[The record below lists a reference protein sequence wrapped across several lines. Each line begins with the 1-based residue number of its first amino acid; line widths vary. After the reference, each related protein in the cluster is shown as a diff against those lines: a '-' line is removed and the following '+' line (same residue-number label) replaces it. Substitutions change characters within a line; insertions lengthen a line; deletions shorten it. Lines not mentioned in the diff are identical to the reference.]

1 MNPAVIMAITRV
13 LYKHECAV
21 IPGFGAFILRKNYG
35 MANPFSGQLKPS
47 VHTLFFNSNI
57 QEDDGFVSNEL
68 REISGL
74 QFRQSSNLLMTEFN
88 ALTNNCTST
97 HSITMGDLG
106 KFHRN
111 AIGELFFLAS
121 PTLNLSKETYGL
133 PIIDWQWKD
142 IPVYRSETT
151 ATRTVEI
158 KPLVS
163 IETPSSVD
171 RVDEVTDTRVI
182 EFVTENAE
190 KLEVIID
197 NPAVDSESSK
207 DKHHSE
213 FTESK
218 RKTPLLWRMAASFA
232 IISIGAGVLL
242 SIAQIWSVSTG
253 NDMASLLPQDSQK
266 IKLNSPIK
274 SNIDKFIIVDE
285 SKGDDKSAKSTVI
298 SHQLKHD
305 KGIDGIAA
313 FKKANIKV
321 KGKFVILGG
330 AYLTPSLGE
339 RECLLWQRL
348 GIDACLVK
356 GKKSSLYKVV
366 LGRFESDKLASDY
379 AETIKILPTGT
390 LSVSDIALDWNN

>member
-47 VHTLFFNSNI
+47 GYTLFFNSNI

-68 REISGL
+68 KEIGGL
-74 QFRQSSNLLMTEFN
+74 LFRQSSILLMAEFQT
-88 ALTNNCTST
+88 LSSNCTST
-97 HSITMGDLG
+97 HAISLGDLG

-111 AIGELFFLAS
+111 AIGDLFFLAS
-121 PTLNLSKETYGL
+121 PTLNLSKETFGL

-142 IPVYRSETT
+142 IPAYRTQTT
-151 ATRTVEI
+151 STKTVEL
-158 KPLVS
+158 KVVAT
-163 IETPSSVD
+163 IEQASLES
-171 RVDEVTDTRVI
+171 
-182 EFVTENAE
+182 AE
-190 KLEVIID
+190 PIQQIAILEVKENTDLSDEIAGSPSID
-197 NPAVDSESSK
+197 STITLDQ
-207 DKHHSE
+207 HHSE
-213 FTESK
+213 FTESN
-218 RKTPLLWRMAASFA
+218 RKTPVLWRMAASFA

-253 NDMASLLPQDSQK
+253 NDMATLLPQDSQK
-266 IKLNSPIK
+266 INLNTPIK

-285 SKGDDKSAKSTVI
+285 IEGDDKSAKSTVI
-298 SHQLKHD
+298 SHQLKYAQ
-305 KGIDGIAA
+305 GIDGIAE
-313 FKKANIKV
+313 FKQANIDI
-321 KGKFVILGG
+321 KGKFVIVGG

-356 GKKSSLYKVV
+356 GKKSSLYRVV
-366 LGRFESDKLASDY
+366 LGRFESDRLASDY

-390 LSVSDIALDWNN
+390 LSVSDITLDWNN

>member
-47 VHTLFFNSNI
+47 GHTLFFNSNI

-68 REISGL
+68 KEIGGL
-74 QFRQSSNLLMTEFN
+74 LFRQSSILLMAEFQT
-88 ALTNNCTST
+88 LSSNCTST
-97 HSITMGDLG
+97 HAISLGGLG

-111 AIGELFFLAS
+111 AIGDLFFLAS
-121 PTLNLSKETYGL
+121 PTLNLSKETFGL

-142 IPVYRSETT
+142 IPAYRTQTT
-151 ATRTVEI
+151 STKTVELKVVATI
-158 KPLVS
+158 EQASLESAES
-163 IETPSSVD
+163 IQQ
-171 RVDEVTDTRVI
+171 I
-182 EFVTENAE
+182 AI
-190 KLEVIID
+190 LEVKENTDLSDEIADSPSID
-197 NPAVDSESSK
+197 STITLDQ
-207 DKHHSE
+207 HHSE
-213 FTESK
+213 FTESN
-218 RKTPLLWRMAASFA
+218 RKTPVLWRMAASFA

-253 NDMASLLPQDSQK
+253 NDMATLLPQDSQK
-266 IKLNSPIK
+266 INLNTPIK
-274 SNIDKFIIVDE
+274 SNIDKFIIVDTIE
-285 SKGDDKSAKSTVI
+285 GDDKSAKSTVI
-298 SHQLKHD
+298 YHQLKYAQ
-305 KGIDGIAA
+305 GIDGIAE
-313 FKKANIKV
+313 FKQANIDI
-321 KGKFVILGG
+321 KGKFVIVGG
-330 AYLTPSLGE
+330 TYLTPSLGE

-356 GKKSSLYKVV
+356 GKKSSLYRIV

>member
-68 REISGL
+68 KEISGL
-74 QFRQSSNLLMTEFN
+74 QFRQSSNLLVTEFN

-97 HSITMGDLG
+97 HAITMGDLG

-111 AIGELFFLAS
+111 AIGDLFFLAS

-253 NDMASLLPQDSQK
+253 NDMATLLPQDSQK
-266 IKLNSPIK
+266 IKINAPIK

-285 SKGDDKSAKSTVI
+285 SEGDDKSAKSTAI
-298 SHQLKHD
+298 SHQLKYA
-305 KGIDGIAA
+305 KGTVGISE
-313 FKKANIKV
+313 FKQANINIT
-321 KGKFVILGG
+321 GKFVIVGG

-339 RECLLWQRL
+339 RECLLWQRV
-348 GIDACLVK
+348 GVDACLVK
-356 GKKSSLYKVV
+356 GKKSSLYKVI

>member
-68 REISGL
+68 KEISGL
-74 QFRQSSNLLMTEFN
+74 QFRQSSNLLVTEFN

-97 HSITMGDLG
+97 HAITMGDLG

-111 AIGELFFLAS
+111 AIGDLFFLAS

-142 IPVYRSETT
+142 IPVYRSETS

-158 KPLVS
+158 KPVVS
-163 IETPSSVD
+163 MEAPSVD
-171 RVDEVTDTRVI
+171 RVDDLANTRVI

-190 KLEVIID
+190 QLEVGLD
-197 NPAVDSESSK
+197 VTALDPESSV
-207 DKHHSE
+207 DQHHSE

-253 NDMASLLPQDSQK
+253 NDMATLLPQDSQK
-266 IKLNSPIK
+266 IKINAPIK

-285 SKGDDKSAKSTVI
+285 SDGDDKSAKSTAI
-298 SHQLKHD
+298 SHQLKYA
-305 KGIDGIAA
+305 KGTVGISE
-313 FKKANIKV
+313 FKQANINIT
-321 KGKFVILGG
+321 GKFVIVGG

-339 RECLLWQRL
+339 RECLLWQRV
-348 GIDACLVK
+348 GVDACLVK
-356 GKKSSLYKVV
+356 GKKSSLYKVI

>member
-74 QFRQSSNLLMTEFN
+74 QFRQSSNLLVTEFN

-97 HSITMGDLG
+97 HAITMGDLG

-111 AIGELFFLAS
+111 AIGDLFFLAS

-158 KPLVS
+158 KPVVS
-163 IETPSSVD
+163 MEAPSVD
-171 RVDEVTDTRVI
+171 RVDDLANTRVI

-190 KLEVIID
+190 QLEVGLD
-197 NPAVDSESSK
+197 VTALDPESSV
-207 DKHHSE
+207 DQHHSE

-253 NDMASLLPQDSQK
+253 NDMATLLPQDSQK
-266 IKLNSPIK
+266 IKINAPIK

-285 SKGDDKSAKSTVI
+285 SDGDDKSAKSTAI
-298 SHQLKHD
+298 SHQLKYA
-305 KGIDGIAA
+305 KGTVGISE
-313 FKKANIKV
+313 FKQANINIT
-321 KGKFVILGG
+321 GKFVIVGG

-339 RECLLWQRL
+339 RECLLWQRV

-356 GKKSSLYKVV
+356 GKKSSLYKVI

>member
-74 QFRQSSNLLMTEFN
+74 QFRQSSNLLVTEFN

-97 HSITMGDLG
+97 HAITMGDLG

-111 AIGELFFLAS
+111 AIGDLFFLAS

-158 KPLVS
+158 KPVVS
-163 IETPSSVD
+163 MEAPSVD
-171 RVDEVTDTRVI
+171 RVDDLTETRVI

-190 KLEVIID
+190 QLEVGLD
-197 NPAVDSESSK
+197 VTVLDPESSV
-207 DKHHSE
+207 DQHHSE

-253 NDMASLLPQDSQK
+253 NDMATLLPQDSQK
-266 IKLNSPIK
+266 IKINAPIK

-285 SKGDDKSAKSTVI
+285 SEGDDKSAKSTAI
-298 SHQLKHD
+298 SHQLKYA
-305 KGIDGIAA
+305 KGTVGISE
-313 FKKANIKV
+313 FKQANINTT
-321 KGKFVILGG
+321 GKFVVVGG

-339 RECLLWQRL
+339 RECLLWQRV
-348 GIDACLVK
+348 GVDACLVK
-356 GKKSSLYKVV
+356 GKKSSLYKVI

>member
-68 REISGL
+68 KEISGL
-74 QFRQSSNLLMTEFN
+74 QFRQSSNLLVTEFN

-97 HSITMGDLG
+97 HAITMGDLG

-111 AIGELFFLAS
+111 AIGDLFFLAS

-158 KPLVS
+158 KPVVS
-163 IETPSSVD
+163 MEAPSVD
-171 RVDEVTDTRVI
+171 RVDDLTETRVI

-190 KLEVIID
+190 QLEVGLD
-197 NPAVDSESSK
+197 VTVLDPESSV
-207 DKHHSE
+207 DQHHSE

-253 NDMASLLPQDSQK
+253 NDMATLLPQDSQK
-266 IKLNSPIK
+266 IKINAPIK

-285 SKGDDKSAKSTVI
+285 SDGDDKSAKSTAI
-298 SHQLKHD
+298 SHQLKYA
-305 KGIDGIAA
+305 KGTVGISE
-313 FKKANIKV
+313 FKQANINTT
-321 KGKFVILGG
+321 GKFVVVGG

-339 RECLLWQRL
+339 RECLLWQRV

-356 GKKSSLYKVV
+356 GKKSSLYKVI

>member
-35 MANPFSGQLKPS
+35 MANPFSGQIKPS

-74 QFRQSSNLLMTEFN
+74 QFRQSSNLLVTEFN

-97 HSITMGDLG
+97 HAITMGDLG

-111 AIGELFFLAS
+111 AIGDLFFLAS

-158 KPLVS
+158 KPVVS
-163 IETPSSVD
+163 MEAPSVD
-171 RVDEVTDTRVI
+171 RVDDLTDTRVI

-190 KLEVIID
+190 QLEVGLD
-197 NPAVDSESSK
+197 VTALDTESSV
-207 DKHHSE
+207 DQHHSE

-253 NDMASLLPQDSQK
+253 NDMATLLPQDSQK
-266 IKLNSPIK
+266 IKINAPIK

-285 SKGDDKSAKSTVI
+285 SDGDDKSAKSTAI
-298 SHQLKHD
+298 SHQLKYA
-305 KGIDGIAA
+305 KGTVGISE
-313 FKKANIKV
+313 FKQANINTT
-321 KGKFVILGG
+321 GKFVIVGG

-339 RECLLWQRL
+339 RECLLWQRV
-348 GIDACLVK
+348 GVDACLVK
-356 GKKSSLYKVV
+356 GKKSSLYKVI

>member
-68 REISGL
+68 KEISGL
-74 QFRQSSNLLMTEFN
+74 QFRQSSNLLVTEFN

-97 HSITMGDLG
+97 HAITMGDLG

-111 AIGELFFLAS
+111 AIGDLFFLAS

-158 KPLVS
+158 KPVVS
-163 IETPSSVD
+163 MEAPSVD
-171 RVDEVTDTRVI
+171 RVDDLTDTRVI

-190 KLEVIID
+190 QLEVGLD
-197 NPAVDSESSK
+197 VTALDPESSV
-207 DKHHSE
+207 DQHHSE

-253 NDMASLLPQDSQK
+253 NDMATLLPQDSQK
-266 IKLNSPIK
+266 IKINAPIK

>member
-74 QFRQSSNLLMTEFN
+74 QFRQSSNLLVTEFN

-97 HSITMGDLG
+97 HAITMGDLG

-111 AIGELFFLAS
+111 AIGDLFFLAS

-158 KPLVS
+158 KPVVS
-163 IETPSSVD
+163 MEAPSVD
-171 RVDEVTDTRVI
+171 RVDGLTDTRVI

-190 KLEVIID
+190 QLEVGLD
-197 NPAVDSESSK
+197 VTALDTESSV
-207 DKHHSE
+207 DQHHSE

-253 NDMASLLPQDSQK
+253 NDMATLLPQDSQK
-266 IKLNSPIK
+266 IKINAPIK

-285 SKGDDKSAKSTVI
+285 SDGDDKSAKSTAI
-298 SHQLKHD
+298 SHQLKYA
-305 KGIDGIAA
+305 KGTVGISE
-313 FKKANIKV
+313 FKQANINTT
-321 KGKFVILGG
+321 GKFVIVGG

-339 RECLLWQRL
+339 RECLLWQRV
-348 GIDACLVK
+348 GVDACLVK
-356 GKKSSLYKVV
+356 GKKSSLYKVI

>member
-74 QFRQSSNLLMTEFN
+74 QFRQSSNLLVTEFN

-97 HSITMGDLG
+97 HAITMGDLG

-111 AIGELFFLAS
+111 AIGDLFFLAS

-142 IPVYRSETT
+142 IPVYRSETS

-158 KPLVS
+158 KPVVS
-163 IETPSSVD
+163 MEAPSVD
-171 RVDEVTDTRVI
+171 RVDDLTDTRVI

-190 KLEVIID
+190 QLEVGLD
-197 NPAVDSESSK
+197 VTALDPESSV
-207 DKHHSE
+207 DQHHSE

-253 NDMASLLPQDSQK
+253 NDMATLLPQDSQK
-266 IKLNSPIK
+266 IKINAPIK

-285 SKGDDKSAKSTVI
+285 SDGDDKSAKSTAI
-298 SHQLKHD
+298 SHQLKYA
-305 KGIDGIAA
+305 KGTVGISE
-313 FKKANIKV
+313 FKQANINTT
-321 KGKFVILGG
+321 GKFVIVGG

-339 RECLLWQRL
+339 RECLLWQRV
-348 GIDACLVK
+348 GVDACLVK
-356 GKKSSLYKVV
+356 GKKSSLYKVI

>member
-74 QFRQSSNLLMTEFN
+74 QFRQSSNLLVTEFN

-97 HSITMGDLG
+97 HAITMGDLG

-111 AIGELFFLAS
+111 AIGDLFFLAS

-151 ATRTVEI
+151 ANRTVEI
-158 KPLVS
+158 KPVVS
-163 IETPSSVD
+163 MEAPSVD
-171 RVDEVTDTRVI
+171 RVDDLTETRVI

-190 KLEVIID
+190 QLEFGLDVKALD
-197 NPAVDSESSK
+197 PESSV
-207 DKHHSE
+207 DQHHSE

-253 NDMASLLPQDSQK
+253 NDMATLLPQDSQK
-266 IKLNSPIK
+266 IKINAPIK

-285 SKGDDKSAKSTVI
+285 SEGDDKSAKSTAI
-298 SHQLKHD
+298 SHQLKYA
-305 KGIDGIAA
+305 KGTVGISE
-313 FKKANIKV
+313 FKQANINTT
-321 KGKFVILGG
+321 GKFVIVGG

-339 RECLLWQRL
+339 RECLLWQRV

-356 GKKSSLYKVV
+356 GKKSSLYKVI

>member
-74 QFRQSSNLLMTEFN
+74 QFRQSSNLLVTEFN

-97 HSITMGDLG
+97 HAITMGDLG

-111 AIGELFFLAS
+111 AIGDVFFLAS

-158 KPLVS
+158 KPVVS
-163 IETPSSVD
+163 MEAPSVD
-171 RVDEVTDTRVI
+171 RVDDLTDTRVI

-190 KLEVIID
+190 QLEVGLD
-197 NPAVDSESSK
+197 VTALDPESSV
-207 DKHHSE
+207 DQHHSE

-253 NDMASLLPQDSQK
+253 NDMATLLPQDSQK
-266 IKLNSPIK
+266 IKINAPIK

-285 SKGDDKSAKSTVI
+285 SDGDDKSAKSTAI
-298 SHQLKHD
+298 SHQLKYA
-305 KGIDGIAA
+305 KGTVGISE
-313 FKKANIKV
+313 FKQANINTT
-321 KGKFVILGG
+321 GKFVIVGG

-339 RECLLWQRL
+339 RECLLWQRV
-348 GIDACLVK
+348 GVDACLVK
-356 GKKSSLYKVV
+356 GKKSSLYKVI

>member
-111 AIGELFFLAS
+111 AIGDLFFLAS

-158 KPLVS
+158 KPVVS
-163 IETPSSVD
+163 MEAPSVD
-171 RVDEVTDTRVI
+171 RVDDLTDTRVI

-190 KLEVIID
+190 QLEVGLD
-197 NPAVDSESSK
+197 VTALDPESSV
-207 DKHHSE
+207 DQHHSE

-253 NDMASLLPQDSQK
+253 NDMATLLPQDSQK
-266 IKLNSPIK
+266 IKINAPIK

-285 SKGDDKSAKSTVI
+285 SDGDDKSAKSTAI
-298 SHQLKHD
+298 SHQLKYA
-305 KGIDGIAA
+305 KGTVGISE
-313 FKKANIKV
+313 FKQANINTT
-321 KGKFVILGG
+321 GKFVIVGG

-339 RECLLWQRL
+339 RECLLWQRV
-348 GIDACLVK
+348 GVDACLVK
-356 GKKSSLYKVV
+356 GKKSSLYKVI

>member
-68 REISGL
+68 KEISGL
-74 QFRQSSNLLMTEFN
+74 QFRQSSNLLVTEFN

-97 HSITMGDLG
+97 HAITMGDLG

-111 AIGELFFLAS
+111 AIGDLFFLAS

-158 KPLVS
+158 KPVVS
-163 IETPSSVD
+163 MEAPSVD
-171 RVDEVTDTRVI
+171 RVDGLTDTRVI

-190 KLEVIID
+190 QLEVGLD
-197 NPAVDSESSK
+197 VTALDTESSV
-207 DKHHSE
+207 DQHHSE

-253 NDMASLLPQDSQK
+253 NDMATLLPQDSQK
-266 IKLNSPIK
+266 IKINAPIK

-285 SKGDDKSAKSTVI
+285 SDGDDKSAKSTAI
-298 SHQLKHD
+298 SHQLKYA
-305 KGIDGIAA
+305 KGTVGISE
-313 FKKANIKV
+313 FKQANINIT
-321 KGKFVILGG
+321 GKFVIVGG

-339 RECLLWQRL
+339 RECLLWQRV
-348 GIDACLVK
+348 GVDACLVK
-356 GKKSSLYKVV
+356 GKKSSLYKVI

>member
-68 REISGL
+68 KEISGL
-74 QFRQSSNLLMTEFN
+74 QFRQSSNLLVTEFN

-97 HSITMGDLG
+97 HAITMGDLG

-111 AIGELFFLAS
+111 AIGDLFFLAS

-151 ATRTVEI
+151 ANRTVEI
-158 KPLVS
+158 KPVVS
-163 IETPSSVD
+163 MEAPSVD
-171 RVDEVTDTRVI
+171 RVDDLTDTRVI

-190 KLEVIID
+190 QLEVGLD
-197 NPAVDSESSK
+197 VTALDPESSV
-207 DKHHSE
+207 DQHHSE

-253 NDMASLLPQDSQK
+253 NDMATLLPQDSQK
-266 IKLNSPIK
+266 IKINAPIK

-285 SKGDDKSAKSTVI
+285 SEGDDKSAKSTAI
-298 SHQLKHD
+298 SHQLKYA
-305 KGIDGIAA
+305 KGTVGISE
-313 FKKANIKV
+313 FKQANINTT
-321 KGKFVILGG
+321 GKFVIVGG

-339 RECLLWQRL
+339 RECLLWQRV
-348 GIDACLVK
+348 GVDACLVK
-356 GKKSSLYKVV
+356 GKKSSLYKVI

>member
-74 QFRQSSNLLMTEFN
+74 QFRQSSNLLVTEFN

-97 HSITMGDLG
+97 HAITMGDLG

-111 AIGELFFLAS
+111 AIGDLFFLAS

-142 IPVYRSETT
+142 IPVYRSETS

-158 KPLVS
+158 KPVVS
-163 IETPSSVD
+163 MEAPSVD
-171 RVDEVTDTRVI
+171 RVDDLTDTRVI

-190 KLEVIID
+190 QLEVGLD
-197 NPAVDSESSK
+197 VTALDPESSV
-207 DKHHSE
+207 DQHHSE

-253 NDMASLLPQDSQK
+253 NDMATLLPQDSQK
-266 IKLNSPIK
+266 IKINAPIK

-285 SKGDDKSAKSTVI
+285 SDGDDKSAKSTAI
-298 SHQLKHD
+298 SHQLKYA
-305 KGIDGIAA
+305 KGTVGISE
-313 FKKANIKV
+313 FKQANINRT
-321 KGKFVILGG
+321 GKFVIVGG

-339 RECLLWQRL
+339 RECLLWQRV
-348 GIDACLVK
+348 GVDACLVK
-356 GKKSSLYKVV
+356 GKKSSLYKVI

>member
-74 QFRQSSNLLMTEFN
+74 QFRQSSNLLVTEFN
-88 ALTNNCTST
+88 TLTHYCTST
-97 HSITMGDLG
+97 HAISMGDLG

-111 AIGELFFLAS
+111 AIGDLFFLAS

-142 IPVYRSETT
+142 IPVYRSVSNQP
-151 ATRTVEI
+151 RTVEI
-158 KPLVS
+158 KPLAS
-163 IETPSSVD
+163 IETPSVD
-171 RVDEVTDTRVI
+171 RV
-182 EFVTENAE
+182 
-190 KLEVIID
+190 
-197 NPAVDSESSK
+197 ESSV
-207 DKHHSE
+207 DPHHSE

-253 NDMASLLPQDSQK
+253 NDMATLLPQDSQK
-266 IKLNSPIK
+266 IKLNAPIE
-274 SNIDKFIIVDE
+274 SNNDKFIIVDE
-285 SKGDDKSAKSTVI
+285 TEGRDKTSNSNVTT
-298 SHQLKHD
+298 HQLKHSL
-305 KGIDGIAA
+305 GMDGIAE
-313 FKKANIKV
+313 FKKANLEV
-321 KGKFVILGG
+321 KGKFVIVGG

-366 LGRFESDKLASDY
+366 LGRFESDKLASNY

>member
-74 QFRQSSNLLMTEFN
+74 QFRQSSNLLVTEFN

-97 HSITMGDLG
+97 HAITMGDLG

-111 AIGELFFLAS
+111 AIGDLFFLAS

-158 KPLVS
+158 KPVVS
-163 IETPSSVD
+163 MEAPSVD
-171 RVDEVTDTRVI
+171 RVDDLTDTRVI

-190 KLEVIID
+190 QLEVGLD
-197 NPAVDSESSK
+197 VTALDPESSV
-207 DKHHSE
+207 DQHHSE

-253 NDMASLLPQDSQK
+253 NDMATLLPQDSQK
-266 IKLNSPIK
+266 IKINAPIK

-285 SKGDDKSAKSTVI
+285 SDGDDKSAKSTAI
-298 SHQLKHD
+298 SHQLKYA
-305 KGIDGIAA
+305 KGTVGISE
-313 FKKANIKV
+313 FKQANINI
-321 KGKFVILGG
+321 KGKFVIVGG

-339 RECLLWQRL
+339 RECLLWQRV
-348 GIDACLVK
+348 GVDACLVK
-356 GKKSSLYKVV
+356 GKKSSLYKVI